1 MSRFRLK
8 LREAVER
15 RRPATGA
22 GKTPEKGTGHDI

>member
-1 MSRFRLK
+1 MSRFRPQLQ
-8 LREAVER
+8 EVVER